1 MSHIQKSSSITKGK
15 SLEDKFAAWIKD
27 EKGYD
32 STENNK
38 NVSPKSGGASYEVDV
53 YATRRDRRSDRAMKV
68 GFAIYI
74 IVWGVYAL
82 GLQKA
87 QETLE
92 SMVVAVAPELA
103 GSAFFVFLIIG
114 AAVALYNGK
123 RLETR
128 TYIECKNWKRK
139 VGRPQISRLVGRMH
153 NFGDAERRKKGRENW
168 IFVSAKGFS
177 RPALEAAAEHQISC
191 YKSTSD
197 GFKEVLLG

>member
-1 MSHIQKSSSITKGK
+1 
-15 SLEDKFAAWIKD
+15 
-27 EKGYD
+27 
-32 STENNK
+32 
-38 NVSPKSGGASYEVDV
+38 
-53 YATRRDRRSDRAMKV
+53 MKI

-82 GLQKA
+82 GLQEA

-92 SMVVAVAPELA
+92 SVVVAVAPELA
-103 GSAFFVFLIIG
+103 GSAFFVFLIVG
-114 AAVALYNGK
+114 AVVAIYNGK

-153 NFGDAERRKKGRENW
+153 NFGDAERREKGREKW
-168 IFVSAKGFS
+168 IFVSTKGFS

-191 YKSTSD
+191 YKLTPE
-197 GFKEVLLG
+197 GFREVELS